1 MPCSLAKSAR
11 RGNRAA
17 PVSRQERQSPKM
29 ERHRVNGASRFLPLL
44 LWRRGLGRGGRAFVC
59 FPTVHWQ
66 STSPFGHRALSA
78 LLVAATFWLN
88 AQVRAETL
96 RADVCIYGG
105 TAAGVAAAVQSAR
118 LGKTAV
124 IAEPGHHLG
133 GMTSGGLGATDIGNK
148 RAIGGIAREFY
159 HHVAQHY
166 SKEDAWVGERP

>member
-1 MPCSLAKSAR
+1 MACSLAKSAR

-29 ERHRVNGASRFLPLL
+29 ERHRANGASRFLPLL
-44 LWRRGLGRGGRAFVC
+44 LWRRGLGGGGRAFVC

-66 STSPFGHRALSA
+66 STSTFGHRALTA

-88 AQVRAETL
+88 AQVRSETL
-96 RADVCIYGG
+96 RADVCIYGA
-105 TAAGVAAAVQSAR
+105 TSAGVAAAAQSAR

-133 GMTSGGLGATDIGNK
+133 GMTSGGL
-148 RAIGGIAREFY
+148 
-159 HHVAQHY
+159 
-166 SKEDAWVGERP
+166 